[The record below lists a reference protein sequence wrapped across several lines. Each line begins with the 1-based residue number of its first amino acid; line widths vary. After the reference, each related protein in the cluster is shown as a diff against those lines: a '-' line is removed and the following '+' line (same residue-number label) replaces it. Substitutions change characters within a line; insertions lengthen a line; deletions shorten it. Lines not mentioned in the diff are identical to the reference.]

1 MNRTEAYLNFSMI
14 YTNRLRWCMVCVYG
28 QKYIGAG
35 PFGHCFEKGGGMRKT
50 FLYITIGVLGFT
62 SFVFGISVGVSAM
75 IGY

>member
-1 MNRTEAYLNFSMI
+1 
-14 YTNRLRWCMVCVYG
+14 MVCVYG

-35 PFGHCFEKGGGMRKT
+35 PFGHRFEKGGGMKKT

-62 SFVFGISVGVSAM
+62 SFVLAISVGVDAM